1 MNNLLTL
8 ERVSIFHQ
16 ESEKKLINDIS
27 FSVKQGR
34 TLAIVGESGSGKSLI
49 SKAIMGLL
57 PEQLAI
63 SGDIFFEDQPISDK
77 NTFQRR
83 GLLGTS
89 LGVIVQNGMSAFD
102 PLMKIGK
109 QFCQTLIYHFSYS
122 KKQAVE
128 EAQSALSHVFPN
140 QFQFIMHAFP
150 HQLSGGQL
158 QRVMIAIALALS
170 PKLLIADEPTT
181 ALDAPLRQNILKLLQ
196 HVVEAHHSTLIF
208 ISHDLGLVNEIA
220 DDILVMQRGKMVEY
234 GDKITVLTHPTQEYT
249 RYLIKARQQLSLR
262 FKQLVNKKTD

>member
-8 ERVSIFHQ
+8 ERVSITHQ
-16 ESEKKLINDIS
+16 ESGKKLVDDIS
-27 FSVKQGR
+27 FSIKQGR

-57 PEQLAI
+57 PEQLAM
-63 SGDIFFEDQPISDK
+63 SGEIFLNGKKIGHETLS
-77 NTFQRR
+77 QRR
-83 GLLGTS
+83 ALLGTS

-102 PLMKIGK
+102 PLMRIGK

-122 KKQAVE
+122 KKRAIE
-128 EAQSALSHVFPN
+128 ETELALSHVFPD
-140 QFQFIMHAFP
+140 QFQSVMQKFP

-181 ALDAPLRQNILKLLQ
+181 ALDAPLRQDILKLLQ
-196 HVVEAHHSTLIF
+196 HIVTTHHSTLIF
-208 ISHDLGLVNEIA
+208 ISHDLGIVNKIA
-220 DDILVMQRGKMVEY
+220 DDILVMQKGKMVEC
-234 GDKITVLTHPTQEYT
+234 GEKTTVLSHPTQEYT

-262 FKQLVNKKTD
+262 FEQLINQKMG

>member
-8 ERVSIFHQ
+8 EHVSIYHK
-16 ESEKKLINDIS
+16 ESGKTLIEDIS
-27 FSVKQGR
+27 FSIQQGR
-34 TLAIVGESGSGKSLI
+34 TLAIVGESGSGKSVI

-57 PEQLAI
+57 PESLAM
-63 SGDIFFEDQPISDK
+63 SGRIFFEGQKISDEIH
-77 NTFQRR
+77 FQHRA
-83 GLLGTS
+83 LLGTS

-109 QFCQTLIYHFSYS
+109 QMSQTLIYHFSYT
-122 KKQAVE
+122 KKQALE
-128 EAQSALSHVFPN
+128 ETQLALSHVFPT
-140 QFQFIMHAFP
+140 QFQSIMQAFP

-181 ALDAPLRQNILKLLQ
+181 ALDAPLRRDILKLLQ
-196 HVVEAHHSTLIF
+196 YVVTTRHSTLMF

-220 DDILVMQRGKMVEY
+220 DDIVVMQEGRMVEY
-234 GDKITVLTHPTQEYT
+234 GEKISVLTSPTQAYT
-249 RYLIKARQQLSLR
+249 RYLINARKQLSLR
-262 FKQLVNKKTD
+262 FAQLINKKTF

>member
-8 ERVSIFHQ
+8 EHVSIFHK
-16 ESEKKLINDIS
+16 ESGKVLVEDIS
-27 FSVKQGR
+27 FSITQGR

-57 PEQLAI
+57 PEQLAMSGEILFEGKKI
-63 SGDIFFEDQPISDK
+63 SHEALS
-77 NTFQRR
+77 QRR
-83 GLLGTS
+83 ALLGTS

-109 QFCQTLIYHFSYS
+109 QFCQTLIYHFTYT
-122 KKQAVE
+122 KKQAIE
-128 EAQSALSHVFPN
+128 ETQRALSQVFPN
-140 QFQFIMHAFP
+140 QFQSVMQSFP

-181 ALDAPLRQNILKLLQ
+181 ALDAPLRREILKLLQ
-196 HVVEAHHSTLIF
+196 YVVTTHHSTLIF

-220 DDILVMQRGKMVEY
+220 DDIVVMQGGKRVEF
-234 GDKITVLTHPTQEYT
+234 GDKITVLTSPMQEYT
-249 RYLIKARQQLSLR
+249 RYLINARKQLSLR
-262 FKQLVNKKTD
+262 FEQLINQKTD